1 LTNIKR
7 IAVFANEKEV
17 DHLIPENV
25 IRVYSNARY
34 WDGKYRENCDSVYA
48 PNHPKIEDVYKESGR
63 VVFRPS
69 EGKTSEKAE
78 DKPKKE
84 DEKEAPKDEVYE
96 IQSDGV
102 AFKETED
109 ESSEDSPSEA
119 SSDETPWRD
128 LSWPKMRSLATNY
141 TDEPIKSKQSAQDVL
156 EKAESEGKT

>member
-69 EGKTSEKAE
+69 EGKTSEKLRISLR
-78 DKPKKE
+78 K
-84 DEKEAPKDEVYE
+84 
-96 IQSDGV
+96 
-102 AFKETED
+102 
-109 ESSEDSPSEA
+109 
-119 SSDETPWRD
+119 
-128 LSWPKMRSLATNY
+128 KMRRK
-141 TDEPIKSKQSAQDVL
+141 PP
-156 EKAESEGKT
+156 KTRFTRSNLTV